1 MSSLDE
7 RGLLSAKYMVKSFLF
22 PQEVEPCFH
31 ASLTSILMALLKP
44 GPDNPHYLY

>member
-44 GPDNPHYLY
+44 VPDNPH

>member
-22 PQEVEPCFH
+22 PQQVEPCFR

-44 GPDNPHYLY
+44 GPVNSH